1 METHKCQDMDH
12 HLLDPIDPDSECR
25 HSNMKSTNENSA
37 KSSVSSTM
45 DHNNNE
51 QTHRH
56 NQRGSA
62 VTFQIRPKRKIR
74 SFIRKLLGGTKFA
87 KLHSSSLVSLFVI
100 LSFLLGYSK
109 NANAMISKESKY
121 GLTAYAEPCT
131 DECKQRGFPY
141 TWCHK
146 KPSRNGT
153 WIDRDYCSPGPG
165 LTRYLEPCLESCHQ
179 DKRERSGSFFWCKTA
194 PTSRGNWDYCSPYPR
209 WGDQIHVH
217 DFSNLIIFIYFIKI
231 ISMNMNL
238 LFTNIFKKGML
249 VHGALGVVGQLAMP
263 AVDLVQ
269 QLGPVDEE

>member
-1 METHKCQDMDH
+1 MEH
-12 HLLDPIDPDSECR
+12 HLLDPIEPDSESR
-25 HSNMKSTNENSA
+25 NINIRPTNDNCVRRNTSE
-37 KSSVSSTM
+37 TM
-45 DHNNNE
+45 DHNNNH
-51 QTHRH
+51 QNHRNH
-56 NQRGSA
+56 SRSNC
-62 VTFQIRPKRKIR
+62 VTFQISFLRPKRKTR
-74 SFIRKLLGGTKFA
+74 SFIRKLLGGSIFA

-100 LSFLLGYSK
+100 LSFIQLLGYSK

-179 DKRERSGSFFWCKTA
+179 DKRERSGSFYWCKTA

-209 WGDQIHVH
+209 LQPD
-217 DFSNLIIFIYFIKI
+217 SYSRTS
-231 ISMNMNL
+231 IS
-238 LFTNIFKKGML
+238 I
-249 VHGALGVVGQLAMP
+249 
-263 AVDLVQ
+263 
-269 QLGPVDEE
+269 